1 LDEEDDEYE
10 EGKERKRKGNET
22 FLQSDSSSVKGF
34 CLVYLLLEIQL
45 L

>member
-1 LDEEDDEYE
+1 LDEEDDEDE
-10 EGKERKRKGNET
+10 EGKERKRKQNET

-34 CLVYLLLEIQL
+34 CLVYLFQELQL